1 MITARTTERS
11 PAPAADWL
19 QPIAGLGVDGAVAM
33 VLLLVA
39 HDPLLTRILALSV
52 DESLILAYWAAISIV
67 LGCLLWQRFGD
78 HWVRWSL
85 RHLWPILLVLLVA
98 LASPLWS
105 LDPARSATRAGV
117 LLASTFLGFFIGYRF
132 YARDLMSFLLVFF
145 AIVLGSS
152 VLAAL
157 LLPEVGVHPLRGG
170 SWSGL
175 VRYKGTLGHVAALA
189 IAFFVIGVLYG
200 RLPRALGLLL
210 LGLAIFVLVNT
221 KSATGMI
228 VAVAALGLI
237 VILWLGKLFRVSALL
252 AVALMV
258 ASPVVMVAAV
268 VNLETVATWFDR
280 DPSLTGRTKAWAD
293 AIEIIGERPL
303 TGFGLEAIWGKQE
316 ETPFPY
322 RPTTRS
328 LGHAHNGYL
337 DLADEL
343 GVPVALFATLY
354 MFYLLF
360 VSLNTYLSTRSSVAL
375 FALISLNSF
384 LLFSFVEAGLF
395 EYRRIEWILCVAT
408 IVAMLRRATD
418 GPSLR
423 ATTST

>member
-1 MITARTTERS
+1 MITARITERS

-19 QPIAGLGVDGAVAM
+19 QPISGLGVDGAVAI
-33 VLLLVA
+33 VALLIA
-39 HDPLLTRILALSV
+39 HDPLLSRPLALSV
-52 DESLILAYWAAISIV
+52 DQNLIFAYWAALAVV
-67 LGCLLWQRFGD
+67 LGCLLWQRFGN
-78 HWVRWSL
+78 HWVGWSL
-85 RHLWPILLVLLVA
+85 RHLWPILLVLLIA

-132 YARDLMSFLLVFF
+132 YARDLMAFLLVFF

-157 LLPEVGVHPLRGG
+157 LLPDVSVGPLRGG

-175 VRYKGTLGHVAALA
+175 VLYKNTLGYLAALA
-189 IAFFVIGVLYG
+189 IAFFAIGVLYG
-200 RLPRALGLLL
+200 RLPRGLGLLL
-210 LGLAIFVLVNT
+210 LALAIFVLVNT
-221 KSATGMI
+221 KSASGMI
-228 VAVAALGLI
+228 VAAAAVGLT
-237 VILWLGKLFRVSALL
+237 VILWLGRLFRVSALL
-252 AVALMV
+252 AVILMI
-258 ASPVVMVAAV
+258 ASPFVMVAAV
-268 VNLETVATWFDR
+268 VNLETVATWVDR

-293 AIEIIGERPL
+293 AVEIIGERPL
-303 TGFGLEAIWGKQE
+303 TGFGLEAIWGKQD

-322 RPTTRS
+322 RPATRS
-328 LGHAHNGYL
+328 LAHAHNGYL

-343 GVPVALFATLY
+343 GVPVALFAALY

-384 LLFSFVEAGLF
+384 LLFSFVEAGMF
-395 EYRRIEWILCVAT
+395 EYRRMEWILCVAT
-408 IVAMLRRATD
+408 IVAMMRRATD
-418 GPSLR
+418 GPPLR

>member
-1 MITARTTERS
+1 MITARTRERS

-19 QPIAGLGVDGAVAM
+19 QPIAGLGVDGAVAA

-39 HDPLLTRILALSV
+39 HDPFLTRFLAFSV
-52 DESLILAYWAAISIV
+52 DENLILAYWAAISIV
-67 LGCLLWQRFGD
+67 LGGLLWQRFGED
-78 HWVRWSL
+78 WVGWSL

-105 LDPARSATRAGV
+105 LDPTLSATRAGV

-132 YARDLMSFLLVFF
+132 YTRDLMAFLLVFF

-152 VLAAL
+152 VLAAV
-157 LLPEVGVHPLRGG
+157 LLPEVGVNPLRGG

-189 IAFFVIGVLYG
+189 IAFSAIGVLYD

-210 LGLAIFVLVNT
+210 LALAVFVLVHT
-221 KSATGMI
+221 QSATSMF
-228 VAVAALGLI
+228 VAAAALGLI

-258 ASPVVMVAAV
+258 ASPFVMVAV
-268 VNLETVATWFDR
+268 VINLETVATWVDR
-280 DPSLTGRTKAWAD
+280 DPSLTGRTKIWAD
-293 AIEIIGERPL
+293 AVAIIGERPL

-322 RPTTRS
+322 LPATRMA
-328 LGHAHNGYL
+328 GHAHNGYL
-337 DLADEL
+337 DVADEL

-354 MFYLLF
+354 LFYLLF
-360 VSLNTYLSTRSSVAL
+360 VALSTYLSTRSSVAL

-395 EYRRIEWILCVAT
+395 EYRRIEWILCVAM
-408 IVAMLRRATD
+408 IVAMVRRATD
-418 GPSLR
+418 GPPLR